1 MNLQVIWT
9 SRFKKDY
16 KLAMKRGLN
25 INKIDDIIRMIAA
38 GQILPEECCD
48 HQLTGNWKG
57 YRECHIEPDWLLIY
71 RIENDI
77 LVLTLSR
84 TGTHSDLF
92 NK

>member
-1 MNLQVIWT
+1 VNMQVIWT

-16 KLAMKRGLN
+16 KAAMKRGLD
-25 INKIDDIIRMIAA
+25 IDLLDNAIRIIAS
-38 GQILPEECCD
+38 GQMLPGKYCD

-71 RIENDI
+71 KIEKGI
-77 LVLTLSR
+77 LVLTLAR

-92 NK
+92 DK